1 MTEGITKSS
10 KHAKAGLTLSVA
22 RIANALRNSN
32 VADRVSNRAPIFITG
47 GLDQLLRSLFANARA
62 NAADHKAK
70 RVNVTD
76 LIAAVRS
83 DPDLARLFSD
93 YTFSSTAPARKAVA
107 YCLTAKKQ
115 KARNE
120 KLRANEAKRKEDKV
134 KRAAEK
140 SNAIPVN

>member
-22 RIANALRNSN
+22 RIANALRNSK

-47 GLDQLLRSLFANARA
+47 GLDQLLRSLFLNARA

-70 RVNVTD
+70 RINVQD

-83 DPDLARLFSD
+83 DPDLARLFAD

-115 KARNE
+115 KARKT
-120 KLRANEAKRKEDKV
+120 KLKENEAKRK
-134 KRAAEK
+134 AEK
-140 SNAIPVN
+140 AKRDADKAAAGP

>member
-22 RIANALRNSN
+22 RIATALRNAK
-32 VADRVSNRAPIFITG
+32 VAERVSNRAPIFITG
-47 GLDQLLRSLFANARA
+47 GLDQLLRSLFVNARA

-70 RVNVTD
+70 RINVTD
-76 LIAAVRS
+76 LVAAVRS
-83 DPDLARLFSD
+83 DPDLARLYSD

-115 KARNE
+115 KERNTKLKDNARKREAE
-120 KLRANEAKRKEDKV
+120 KA

-140 SNAIPVN
+140 AAAGN

>member
-22 RIANALRNSN
+22 RIATALKNSK
-32 VADRVSNRAPIFITG
+32 VAERVSNRAPIFITG
-47 GLDQLLRSLFANARA
+47 GLDQLLRSLFVNARA

-70 RVNVTD
+70 RIKVTD
-76 LIAAVRS
+76 LVAAVRS
-83 DPDLARLFSD
+83 DPDLARLYAD

-115 KARNE
+115 KERND
-120 KLRANEAKRKEDKV
+120 KLKDNKRKREADKA

-140 SNAIPVN
+140 AAAP